1 MAAPKTV
8 YLCSECGAESRRW
21 VGRCPGC
28 GSWNTMME
36 EIEERPSASSLPLRD
51 SGGPEGSDAVALP
64 DVPMEDFGRTGTG
77 MAELDRVLGGGIVQ
91 GSLVLIG
98 GDPGIGKSTLL
109 LQAMENIASNGQDV
123 LYVSGEES
131 LRQIALR
138 AQRLGA
144 RSPNLKLLAE
154 TNVERVLLHAGRLN
168 PGYLV
173 IDSIQTMYRQGM
185 ASSAGSVTQVRESAS
200 AFMQLAKE
208 RGCSVFLVGHVTKAG
223 ALAGPRVLEHLVDTV
238 LYFEGDN
245 MHAYR
250 ILRAAKNRF
259 GSTNEIGLFE
269 MRDTGMREVANPS
282 EMLLS
287 DRSNSAGSIVAVSV
301 EGTRPML
308 VEIQALVSSSAFG
321 TPRRMATGIDYGRMA
336 MLIAVLE
343 KRAGLSLYD
352 QDVYINVAGGLKLE
366 EPAADLGVALAIAS
380 GLRGRPLPDGVA
392 VFGEIGLTGEIR
404 PVSRPDIRI
413 SECAKVGFSTVVLPK
428 RNLKGVKAPDG
439 MEVVEVSKIQ
449 DALSLLI

>member
-8 YLCSECGAESRRW
+8 YLCGECGAESRRW
-21 VGRCPGC
+21 VGRCPSC
-28 GSWNTMME
+28 GKWNTMLE
-36 EIEERPSASSLPLRD
+36 EIEEKPPAYSKEMEASA
-51 SGGPEGSDAVALP
+51 GSDAVALP
-64 DVPMEDFGRTGTG
+64 DVAMEDFGRAGTG

-109 LQAMENIASNGQDV
+109 LQAAENIASRGEEV

-138 AQRLGA
+138 AQRTGA
-144 RSPNLKLLAE
+144 RSRNLKLLAE

-168 PGYLV
+168 PRYLV

-185 ASSAGSVTQVRESAS
+185 SSSAGSVTQVRESAA
-200 AFMQLAKE
+200 AFMQMAKE
-208 RGCSVFLVGHVTKAG
+208 SGCAVFLVGHVTKAG
-223 ALAGPRVLEHLVDTV
+223 SLAGPRVLEHLVDTV
-238 LYFEGDN
+238 LYFEGDS

-269 MRDTGMREVANPS
+269 MRDTGMAEVLNPS

-287 DRSNSAGSIVAVSV
+287 DRSNAAGSVVTASV
-301 EGTRPML
+301 EGTRPVL
-308 VEIQALVSSSAFG
+308 VEIQALVSATTFG
-321 TPRRMATGIDYGRMA
+321 TPRRMATGIDYGRLA

-343 KRAGLSLYD
+343 KRAGLRLYD
-352 QDVYINVAGGLKLE
+352 QDVFINVAGGLKLD
-366 EPAADLGVALAIAS
+366 EPAADLGTALAVAS
-380 GLRGRPLPDGVA
+380 SLRGRELAGGVA

-404 PVSRPDIRI
+404 PVGRADARVA
-413 SECAKVGFSTVVLPK
+413 ECAKAGFTSVAMPK
-428 RNLKGVKAPDG
+428 RNLKGLRMPEG
-439 MEVVEVSKIQ
+439 VEATGVATIEE
-449 DALSLLI
+449 ALDLLV

>member
-1 MAAPKTV
+1 MAALKTV

-28 GSWNTMME
+28 GSWNTMLE
-36 EIEERPSASSLPLRD
+36 EIEEKASPSSLTAID
-51 SGGPEGSDAVALP
+51 TNSVVGSSAVALP
-64 DVPMEDFGRTGTG
+64 DVAMDDFGRTTTG

-109 LQAMENIASNGQDV
+109 LQAMEHIATSGEEV

-138 AQRLGA
+138 AQRTGA
-144 RSPNLKLLAE
+144 CSRNLKLLAE
-154 TNVERVLLHAGRLN
+154 TNVERILLHAGKLN
-168 PGYLV
+168 PKYVV

-185 ASSAGSVTQVRESAS
+185 SSSAGSVTQVRESAA
-200 AFMQLAKE
+200 AFMQYAKE
-208 RGCSVFLVGHVTKAG
+208 NSCSVFLVGHVTKAG

-238 LYFEGDN
+238 LYFEGDS

-269 MRDTGMREVANPS
+269 MRDTGMREVSNPS

-287 DRSNSAGSIVAVSV
+287 DRSNTAGSIVAVSV
-301 EGTRPML
+301 EGTRPVL
-308 VEIQALVSSSAFG
+308 VEIQALVSPSAFG
-321 TPRRMATGIDYGRMA
+321 TPRRMATGFDYNRMA

-343 KRAGLSLYD
+343 KRAGLGLYD

-404 PVSRPDIRI
+404 PVSRPDIRLA
-413 SECAKVGFSTVVLPK
+413 ECAKAGFTAAVLPK
-428 RNLKGVKAPDG
+428 RNLKGVKPPDG
-439 MEVVEVSKIQ
+439 LEIVEVATVG
-449 DALSLLI
+449 DALNLLV

>member
-1 MAAPKTV
+1 MMAAPKTI
-8 YLCSECGAESRRW
+8 YLCCECGAESRRW
-21 VGRCPGC
+21 VGRCPSC
-28 GSWNTMME
+28 GKWNTMLE
-36 EIEERPSASSLPLRD
+36 ELEERPPAYSKDIEASA
-51 SGGPEGSDAVALP
+51 GSEAVALP
-64 DVPMEDFGRTGTG
+64 DVAMEDFNRAGTG

-109 LQAMENIASNGQDV
+109 LQAAENIASRGEEV

-138 AQRLGA
+138 AQRTGA
-144 RSPNLKLLAE
+144 RSRNLKLLAE

-168 PGYLV
+168 PRYLI

-185 ASSAGSVTQVRESAS
+185 SSSAGSVTQVRESAA

-208 RGCSVFLVGHVTKAG
+208 SGCAVFLVGHVTKAG
-223 ALAGPRVLEHLVDTV
+223 SLAGPRVLEHLVDTV
-238 LYFEGDN
+238 LYFEGDS

-250 ILRAAKNRF
+250 ILRAVKNRF

-269 MRDTGMREVANPS
+269 MRDTGIAEVANPS

-287 DRSNSAGSIVAVSV
+287 DRSNAAGSVVTASV
-301 EGTRPML
+301 EGTRPVL
-308 VEIQALVSSSAFG
+308 VEIQALVSSTTFG
-321 TPRRMATGIDYGRMA
+321 TPRRMSTGIDYGRLA

-343 KRAGLSLYD
+343 KRAGLRLYD
-352 QDVYINVAGGLKLE
+352 QDVFINVAGGLKLD

-380 GLRGRPLPDGVA
+380 SLRGRELAGGVA

-404 PVSRPDIRI
+404 PVGRADARI
-413 SECAKVGFSTVVLPK
+413 AECAKAGFTSVMMPR
-428 RNLKGVKAPDG
+428 RNLKGLRIPEG
-439 MEVVEVSKIQ
+439 VEATGVATIEE
-449 DALSLLI
+449 ALDLLA